1 MSTLLFSLRGVPE
14 DEAEDIRQLLD
25 EHHID
30 YYETD
35 AGNWG
40 ISMPA
45 LWLQQ
50 SDDLSRA
57 RQLLDDYQLKRQT
70 EQRRLYE
77 DLKKAGKAPTT
88 LDLICQ
94 HPVEFFF
101 SIGFIGVI
109 LYISYR
115 LVKDFGLQ

>member
-14 DEAEDIRQLLD
+14 DEVEDIRQLLD

-45 LWLQQ
+45 LWLKYP
-50 SDDLSRA
+50 DELPKA
-57 RQLLDDYQLKRQT
+57 RQILDDYQLKRQI
-70 EQRRLYE
+70 EQRNLYE
-77 DLKKAGKAPTT
+77 NLKKAGKAPTI
-88 LDLICQ
+88 LDLIRQ